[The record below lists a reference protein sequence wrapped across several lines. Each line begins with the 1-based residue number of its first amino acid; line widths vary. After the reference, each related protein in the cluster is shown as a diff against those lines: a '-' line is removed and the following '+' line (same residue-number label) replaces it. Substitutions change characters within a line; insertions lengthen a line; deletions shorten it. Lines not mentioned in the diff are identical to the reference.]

1 MFRFRRIIHPSTK
14 SSEIGV
20 RLVRNFCRCS
30 GDKRLPAQIIIAR
43 IFLSVGLF
51 WVLIFAPAVYGQQS
65 QATGSAEWDKLVD
78 AAKKEGKVTVS
89 IPASAELRKQIED
102 QFKKRYGVEVEIF
115 TARGSAAV
123 RRMADEFKAGVRN
136 FDLHIGGSSS
146 IISGM
151 LDEGIL
157 DPIESWLALP
167 EVKDP
172 KQWWG
177 GHLWV
182 DNAKRFIYMSQ
193 AYLPEII
200 WYNTDLVK
208 PNEIRSFDDFL
219 NPKWKG
225 KIGYLD
231 PRTPGAGDSSWSFL
245 WQVKGEEY
253 LKKLVAQ
260 DLYLGRD
267 QRLLA
272 ESLVK
277 GRVAVMIGLS
287 YYSYL
292 PFLKAGL
299 PIKALPALKEGT
311 YGTGGSGNLAVI
323 KAPAHPNSTKV
334 FVNWLLGREGQEIVS
349 RALGQATRRLDV
361 DTRFLRES
369 GTIPAK
375 DHMSVNEFLQIDNQS
390 EEKIDKVREP
400 ALKVAHALLK

>member
-1 MFRFRRIIHPSTK
+1 
-14 SSEIGV
+14 
-20 RLVRNFCRCS
+20 
-30 GDKRLPAQIIIAR
+30 
-43 IFLSVGLF
+43 
-51 WVLIFAPAVYGQQS
+51 
-65 QATGSAEWDKLVD
+65 
-78 AAKKEGKVTVS
+78 
-89 IPASAELRKQIED
+89 
-102 QFKKRYGVEVEIF
+102 
-115 TARGSAAV
+115 
-123 RRMADEFKAGVRN
+123 
-136 FDLHIGGSSS
+136 
-146 IISGM
+146 M

-157 DPIESWLALP
+157 DPIEPWLALP

-182 DNAKRFIYMSQ
+182 DNAKRFVYMFQ
-193 AYLPEII
+193 AYLSEVI
-200 WYNTDLVK
+200 WYNSELIK
-208 PNEIRSFDDFL
+208 PEEIRSLDDFL
-219 NPKWKG
+219 NPKWKS

-231 PRTPGAGDSSWSFL
+231 PRTPGAGDSTWSFM
-245 WQVKGEEY
+245 WRVKGEEY

-272 ESLVK
+272 ESLAK

-299 PIKALPALKEGT
+299 PIKTLPTLKEGN
-311 YGTGGSGNLAVI
+311 YGTGGSGNLAII

-369 GTIPAK
+369 GTIAAK
-375 DHMSVNEFLQIDNQS
+375 DHMSVNDFLQIENQS
-390 EEKIDKVREP
+390 EEKLDKVREP
-400 ALKVAHALLK
+400 ASKVAHALLR

>member
-1 MFRFRRIIHPSTK
+1 
-14 SSEIGV
+14 
-20 RLVRNFCRCS
+20 LLA
-30 GDKRLPAQIIIAR
+30 KRGKKEMSLKNLIAR
-43 IFLSVGLF
+43 VVLSATLF
-51 WVLIFAPAVYGQQS
+51 GVPVLVPPVYGQQNKITWS
-65 QATGSAEWDKLVD
+65 LEWDKLVD
-78 AAKKEGKVTVS
+78 AARKEGKVTVS
-89 IPASAELRKQIED
+89 IPASAELKKQIEE
-102 QFKKRYGVEVEIF
+102 QFKKRFGIEVEVF
-115 TARGSAAV
+115 TARGGAGV
-123 RRMADEFKAGVRN
+123 RRMADEFKAGVRH

-157 DPIESWLALP
+157 DPLEPWMALP

-182 DNAKRFIYMSQ
+182 DNTKRFIYMFQ
-193 AYLPEII
+193 AYLPESI

-208 PNEIRSFDDFL
+208 PNDIRSFDDFL

-225 KIGYLD
+225 KIGFLD
-231 PRTPGAGDSSWSFL
+231 PRTPGGGDSSWSFM

-253 LKKLVAQ
+253 LKKLAAQ

-272 ESLVK
+272 ENLAK
-277 GRVAVMIGLS
+277 GSVAVMIGNT
-287 YYSYL
+287 YYSYM
-292 PFLKAGL
+292 PFIKAGL
-299 PIKALPALKEGT
+299 PIKALPTLKEGN

-334 FVNWLLGREGQEIVS
+334 FVNWLLGREGQEVTS
-349 RALGQATRRLDV
+349 RSLGQATRRLDV
-361 DTRFLRES
+361 DTGWLRES

-375 DHMSVNEFLQIDNQS
+375 DTMTVDEFWQIENQS
-390 EEKIDKVREP
+390 EEKLEKVRKP
-400 ALKVAHALLK
+400 ALKVAQALLK

>member
-1 MFRFRRIIHPSTK
+1 LPVRIIIKTN
-14 SSEIGV
+14 
-20 RLVRNFCRCS
+20 L
-30 GDKRLPAQIIIAR
+30 
-43 IFLSVGLF
+43 LSIGLF
-51 WVLIFAPAVYGQQS
+51 WALIFAPAVYSQQNKV
-65 QATGSAEWDKLVD
+65 AASAEWDKLVD
-78 AAKKEGKVTVS
+78 AAQKEGKVTVS
-89 IPASAELRKQIED
+89 IPASAEMRRQVEE
-102 QFKKRYGVEVEIF
+102 QFKKRYGIEVETF
-115 TARGSAAV
+115 TGRGSAAV
-123 RRMADEFKAGVRN
+123 RRMADEFKAGVRH

-146 IISGM
+146 IVSGM

-157 DPIESWLALP
+157 DPIEPWLVLP

-182 DNAKRFIYMSQ
+182 DNAKRFVYTFQ
-193 AYLPEII
+193 AYLSEII
-200 WYNTDLVK
+200 WYNTELVK

-231 PRTPGAGDSSWSFL
+231 PRTPGAGDSTWAFM
-245 WQVKGEEY
+245 WRIKGEEY

-272 ESLVK
+272 ESLAK

-299 PIKALPALKEGT
+299 PVKVLPTPKEGN
-311 YGTGGSGNLAVI
+311 YGTGGSGNLAI
-323 KAPAHPNSTKV
+323 LKAPAHPNSTKV

-361 DTRFLRES
+361 DTRFLRDS
-369 GTIPAK
+369 GTIAAK
-375 DHMSVNEFLQIDNQS
+375 DVMSVNEYLQIENQS
-390 EEKIDKVREP
+390 EEKLDKVREP
-400 ALKVAHALLK
+400 AAKVARALLR

>member
-1 MFRFRRIIHPSTK
+1 MPIQVK
-14 SSEIGV
+14 
-20 RLVRNFCRCS
+20 
-30 GDKRLPAQIIIAR
+30 IAR
-43 IFLSVGLF
+43 SFLAIGLF
-51 WVLIFAPAVYGQQS
+51 WVLLFAPAVYS
-65 QATGSAEWDKLVD
+65 QPSKTAGSSDWDKLVD

-89 IPASAELRKQIED
+89 VPASAELKKQIEE
-102 QFKKRYGVEVEIF
+102 QFNKRYGIEAETF

-157 DPIESWLALP
+157 DPIEPWLALP

-172 KQWWG
+172 NQWWG

-182 DNAKRFIYMSQ
+182 DNAKRFVYMFQ
-193 AYLPEII
+193 AYLSEVI

-208 PNEIRSFDDFL
+208 PNEIRSLDDFL

-231 PRTPGAGDSSWSFL
+231 PRTPGAGDSTWAFM

-267 QRLLA
+267 QRVLA
-272 ESLVK
+272 ESLAK

-299 PIKALPALKEGT
+299 PIKALPTLKEGN
-311 YGTGGSGNLAVI
+311 YGTGGSGNLVVI

-334 FVNWLLGREGQEIVS
+334 FVNWLLGREGQEIVTK
-349 RALGQATRRLDV
+349 ALGQATRRLDV
-361 DTRFLRES
+361 DTRFLKDS
-369 GTIPAK
+369 GTIAAK
-375 DHMSVNEFLQIDNQS
+375 DVMSVDDFWQIENQS
-390 EEKIDKVREP
+390 EAKLDKVRKP
-400 ALKVAHALLK
+400 AAKFARALLK

>member
-1 MFRFRRIIHPSTK
+1 VPIQIL
-14 SSEIGV
+14 IA
-20 RLVRNFCRCS
+20 RNF
-30 GDKRLPAQIIIAR
+30 LP
-43 IFLSVGLF
+43 FGVLG
-51 WVLIFAPAVYGQQS
+51 VLIFAPAVYGQQGK
-65 QATGSAEWDKLVD
+65 AAGSAEWDKLVD

-89 IPASAELRKQIED
+89 IPASAELKKQIEE
-102 QFKKRYGVEVEIF
+102 QFKNRYGLEVEIF
-115 TARGSAAV
+115 TARGGTAV
-123 RRMADEFKAGVRN
+123 RRMADEFKAGVRH
-136 FDLHIGGSSS
+136 FDLHFGGSSS

-157 DPIESWLALP
+157 DPIEPWLALP

-182 DNAKRFIYMSQ
+182 DNAKRFIYMFQ

-208 PNEIRSFDDFL
+208 PGEIRSFDDFL
-219 NPKWKG
+219 DPKWKD

-231 PRTPGAGDSSWSFL
+231 PRTPGAGDSTWSFM
-245 WQVKGEEY
+245 WRVKGEEY
-253 LKKLVAQ
+253 LKKFVAQ

-272 ESLVK
+272 ESLAR
-277 GRVAVMIGLS
+277 GRVAVTIGLS
-287 YYSYL
+287 YYSFL

-299 PIKALPALKEGT
+299 PIKALPRLKEGT

-323 KAPAHPNSTKV
+323 KAPAHPSSTRV

-349 RALGQATRRLDV
+349 RTLGQATRRLDV
-361 DTRFLRES
+361 DTRWLREA

-375 DHMSVNEFLQIDNQS
+375 DSMSVNDFWQIENQS

-400 ALKVAHALLK
+400 ALKAAQALLK

>member
-1 MFRFRRIIHPSTK
+1 MMI
-14 SSEIGV
+14 
-20 RLVRNFCRCS
+20 VRNF
-30 GDKRLPAQIIIAR
+30 
-43 IFLSVGLF
+43 LSAGLF
-51 WVLIFAPAVYGQQS
+51 WVLLFAPAANGQQDKG
-65 QATGSAEWDKLVD
+65 AAAVEWDKLVD
-78 AAKKEGKVTVS
+78 AAKKEAKVTVS
-89 IPASAELRKQIED
+89 LPASAEMKKQVEE
-102 QFKKRYGVEVEIF
+102 QFKKRYGIEVETF
-115 TARGSAAV
+115 TARGSAGV
-123 RRMADEFKAGVRN
+123 RRMADEFKAGVRH

-146 IISGM
+146 IVSGM

-157 DPIESWLALP
+157 DPIEPWLMLP

-182 DNAKRFIYMSQ
+182 DNAKRFVYVFQ
-193 AYLPEII
+193 AYLSEVI
-200 WYNTDLVK
+200 WYNTDLVQ
-208 PNEIRSFDDFL
+208 PNEIRSLDDFL

-231 PRTPGAGDSSWSFL
+231 PRTPGAGDSTWAFM
-245 WQVKGEEY
+245 WRVKGEEY

-272 ESLVK
+272 ESLAK
-277 GRVAVMIGLS
+277 GRVAVVIGLS

-299 PIKALPALKEGT
+299 PIKALPRLKEGN

-349 RALGQATRRLDV
+349 RSLGQATRRLDV

-369 GTIPAK
+369 GTIAAK
-375 DHMSVNEFLQIDNQS
+375 DVMSINDFLQIENQS
-390 EEKIDKVREP
+390 EEKLDKVREP
-400 ALKVAHALLK
+400 ASKVAHALFK

>member
-1 MFRFRRIIHPSTK
+1 MG
-14 SSEIGV
+14 SEKGV
-20 RLVRNFCRCS
+20 HLTPNFCGAGGEMVPVQS
-30 GDKRLPAQIIIAR
+30 KIAGNC
-43 IFLSVGLF
+43 LSVGLF
-51 WVLIFAPAVYGQQS
+51 GVLIFAPVLYGQQDK
-65 QATGSAEWDKLVD
+65 ATGPAEWDKLID

-89 IPASAELRKQIED
+89 LPASAEMKKQVEE
-102 QFKKRYGVEVEIF
+102 QFKKRYGIEVETF
-115 TARGSAAV
+115 TARGSAGV
-123 RRMADEFKAGVRN
+123 RRLADEFKAGVRH

-146 IISGM
+146 IVSGM

-157 DPIESWLALP
+157 DPIEPYLTLP

-182 DNAKRFIYMSQ
+182 DNAKRFVYMFQ
-193 AYLPEII
+193 AYLSEVI
-200 WYNTDLVK
+200 WYNTDLLN
-208 PNEIRSFDDFL
+208 PNEIRSLDDFL

-225 KIGYLD
+225 RIGYLD
-231 PRTPGAGDSSWSFL
+231 PRTPGAGDSTWGFL

-260 DLYLGRD
+260 DLYFGRD

-272 ESLVK
+272 ESLAK

-299 PIKALPALKEGT
+299 PIKTLPTLKEGN
-311 YGTGGSGNLAVI
+311 YGTGGSGNLAII

-361 DTRFLRES
+361 DTRFLKES
-369 GTIPAK
+369 GTIAAK
-375 DHMSVNEFLQIDNQS
+375 DVMSVNDFLQIENQS
-390 EEKIDKVREP
+390 EEKLDKVREP
-400 ALKVAHALLK
+400 ASKVAHLLLR

>member
-1 MFRFRRIIHPSTK
+1 MPFQ
-14 SSEIGV
+14 
-20 RLVRNFCRCS
+20 N
-30 GDKRLPAQIIIAR
+30 IIAR
-43 IFLSVGLF
+43 IVLSAALF
-51 WVLIFAPAVYGQQS
+51 GALIFVPPVNGQQS
-65 QATGSAEWDKLVD
+65 KAAGSTDWEQLVD
-78 AAKKEGKVTVS
+78 TARKEGKVTVS
-89 IPASAELRKQIED
+89 IPASAELRKQIEE
-102 QFKKRYGVEVEIF
+102 QFKKRYGIEVEVF
-115 TARGSAAV
+115 TSRGSAGV
-123 RRMADEFKAGVRN
+123 RRMADEFKAGVRH

-146 IISGM
+146 IVSGM

-157 DPIESWLALP
+157 DPIEPWLALP

-182 DNAKRFIYMSQ
+182 DYAKRFVYTFQ
-193 AYLPEII
+193 AYLSEII

-208 PNEIRSFDDFL
+208 PNEIRSYDDFL

-231 PRTPGAGDSSWSFL
+231 PRTPGAGDSTWSFI
-245 WQVKGEEY
+245 WRVKGEEY

-260 DLYLGRD
+260 DLYLSRD
-267 QRLLA
+267 QRVLA
-272 ESLVK
+272 ESLAK
-277 GRVAVMIGLS
+277 GRVAVTIGLS
-287 YYSYL
+287 YYSFL

-299 PIKALPALKEGT
+299 PIKTLPTLKEGN

-323 KAPAHPNSTKV
+323 KAPAHPNSAKV

-369 GTIPAK
+369 GTIAAK
-375 DHMSVNEFLQIDNQS
+375 DVMSVNDFLQIENQS
-390 EEKIDKVREP
+390 EEKLDKVREP
-400 ALKVAHALLK
+400 AAKVAHALLK

>member
-1 MFRFRRIIHPSTK
+1 MPLK
-14 SSEIGV
+14 N
-20 RLVRNFCRCS
+20 L
-30 GDKRLPAQIIIAR
+30 IAR
-43 IFLSVGLF
+43 IVLSTTLF
-51 WVLIFAPAVYGQQS
+51 GVSIFVPPVHGQQS
-65 QATGSAEWDKLVD
+65 KIPGSLEWDKLVD
-78 AAKKEGKVTVS
+78 AARKEGKVTVS
-89 IPASAELRKQIED
+89 IPASAELKKQIEE
-102 QFKKRYGVEVEIF
+102 QFKKRFGIEVEVF
-115 TARGSAAV
+115 TARGGAGV
-123 RRMADEFKAGVRN
+123 RRMADEVKAGVRH

-157 DPIESWLALP
+157 DPLEPWMALP

-182 DNAKRFIYMSQ
+182 DNTKRFIYMFQ
-193 AYLPEII
+193 AYLPESI

-208 PNEIRSFDDFL
+208 PNDIRSFDDFL

-225 KIGYLD
+225 KIGFLD
-231 PRTPGAGDSSWSFL
+231 PRTPGGGDSSWSFM

-253 LKKLVAQ
+253 LKKLAAQ

-272 ESLVK
+272 ENLAK
-277 GRVAVMIGLS
+277 GSVAVMIGNT
-287 YYSYL
+287 YYSYM

-299 PIKALPALKEGT
+299 PIKPLPTLKEGN

-334 FVNWLLGREGQEIVS
+334 FVNWLLGREGQEVTS
-349 RALGQATRRLDV
+349 RSLGQATRRLDV
-361 DTRFLRES
+361 DTGWLRES

-375 DHMSVNEFLQIDNQS
+375 DTMTVDEFWQIENQS
-390 EEKIDKVREP
+390 EEKLDKVRKP
-400 ALKVAHALLK
+400 ALKVAQALLK